1 MCNRRIVLALESA
14 TRYIAQ
20 CEHSTVSIVW
30 DNLVIRLCPAD
41 FAQVVGMVEEV
52 SANVLDAREPT
63 MGFRLKLGTV
73 ILIFS
78 PEDLLLLHELTSLAI
93 LQVGRPGQVDEVAIF
108 DLSEIESVPVEWRN

>member
-1 MCNRRIVLALESA
+1 MSGRVWENAGWLSGHDLNQNLEGVGSVCNRRIVLALENA

-20 CEHSTVSIVW
+20 CEHGTVSIVW

-41 FAQVVGMVEEV
+41 FAQVVGMVEEA

-78 PEDLLLLHELTSLAI
+78 PEDLLLPH
-93 LQVGRPGQVDEVAIF
+93 R
-108 DLSEIESVPVEWRN
+108 